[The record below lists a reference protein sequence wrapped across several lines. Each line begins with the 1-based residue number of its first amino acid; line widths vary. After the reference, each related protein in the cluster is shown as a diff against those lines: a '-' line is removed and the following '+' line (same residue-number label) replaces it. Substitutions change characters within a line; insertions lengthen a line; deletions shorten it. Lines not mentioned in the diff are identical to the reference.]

1 MDGIICSIRIP
12 SLLSDVIHG
21 TVLRGFKGPDGSRFM
36 SHQRNLAPMMNVDWF
51 QPFKHLPYSIGVIYL
66 SSMNLPRG
74 ERFKRENII
83 VVGIIPGPGEPW
95 RLNPYLVPLVSELK
109 ELWEDGIR
117 VCHSKSPTVPEKFFA
132 AVLLVACDVTAA
144 RNLCGLL
151 GRAAR
156 RGCSKCKKEFI
167 SGEHFGSRM
176 NFGGFENC
184 LRCTT
189 IGHRCEAQEILAEDR
204 YQGREDKQAKYGT
217 RYCQFIQ
224 LEYFDCIRFTI
235 VDPLHNLFLG
245 TAKHLMK
252 NVWLPNKILKQN
264 DLKSIQELIDNMKVP
279 SNMGRIPN
287 KIASI
292 LVASHLTSGSY
303 GLLLTQSF
311 L

>member
-51 QPFKHLPYSIGVIYL
+51 QPFKHSPYSIGVIYL

-156 RGCSKCKKEFI
+156 MGCSKCKKEFI
-167 SGEHFGSRM
+167 SGEHFGSKM